1 LVALGARRTEK
12 INFRNRRAREAAG
25 VSNGARFEPGAVAI
39 DPLARRRDR
48 LSASR
53 RRRSEYRKKEKG
65 AKKKWP
71 AGAGGIGRAAHG
83 KNKFSKSESERGR
96 GRVTRLV
103 SGVTIPARN
112 G

>member
-1 LVALGARRTEK
+1 MLERGDWLAVAL
-12 INFRNRRAREAAG
+12 F
-25 VSNGARFEPGAVAI
+25 
-39 DPLARRRDR
+39 
-48 LSASR
+48 
-53 RRRSEYRKKEKG
+53 
-65 AKKKWP
+65 
-71 AGAGGIGRAAHG
+71 GGIGRAAHG